1 MTRPRDAHRL
11 PGFADKAWPEDPRP
25 ASTIAHH
32 PDYIEQT
39 DGAQRAGRTG
49 TCTPARGLAT
59 ERTPVLGLPPHTCLQ
74 ASHPHTSQ
82 PPSGPSQSQPP
93 QAKSNYLGQ
102 GHTLTP
108 IQRPGTRADHCTLTP
123 TLQSVLSRKP
133 AFTLPG
139 PRRRRPRADPPR
151 PGHLGPRFLARP
163 YWGPPPGPGRGAA
176 ARPLRHLPGPRRP
189 PPALSPAGPAPGAP
203 PQPLI
208 TDRTLRPSSQ
218 RLPAAVAAAVCAPR
232 PGSLPLVQCAAAA
245 RPPSPSATPRLR
257 LRPREDAAAAR
268 GRRPRGCSA
277 PAPPRSPS
285 GAKGEPRLFRRP
297 RPQCRTSPSLCS
309 HLYPHTSGGLGHLRC
324 VLVWV
329 WRDFTSSNPAGVS
342 EPELYLFFDSGK
354 VAIV

>member
-1 MTRPRDAHRL
+1 MGRDTH
-11 PGFADKAWPEDPRP
+11 
-25 ASTIAHH
+25 S
-32 PDYIEQT
+32 
-39 DGAQRAGRTG
+39 
-49 TCTPARGLAT
+49 
-59 ERTPVLGLPPHTCLQ
+59 
-74 ASHPHTSQ
+74 
-82 PPSGPSQSQPP
+82 
-93 QAKSNYLGQ
+93 
-102 GHTLTP
+102 LTP
-108 IQRPGTRADHCTLTP
+108 IQRPGTRADHGTLTP
-123 TLQSVLSRKP
+123 TLRSVLSRKP

-139 PRRRRPRADPPR
+139 PRRRRPRAGPPR

-163 YWGPPPGPGRGAA
+163 FWGPPPGPGRGAA

-203 PQPLI
+203 LQPLI

-277 PAPPRSPS
+277 LAPPRGPS
-285 GAKGEPRLFRRP
+285 GTKGEPRLCRRP
-297 RPQCRTSPSLCS
+297 RPQCRPSPSFSS
-309 HLYPHTSGGLGHLRC
+309 HLYPPTSGGLGHLRC

-354 VAIV
+354 GSHCLKYPAVLHVSNFPL